1 MKEQISSQKLEQAE
15 QKRPDLNTASLS
27 LNKEEEQKVEDS
39 QIQQEESIELMQLQ
53 ATVAKIAELNID
65 DQKVMEEHEALVGEY
80 RLPDNTVRVVGEL
93 CMDVL
98 SRLNI
103 KPAQVKED
111 PYVMQKVLDDIMGD
125 QNFVASCE
133 EATME
138 QVAEL
143 IMSNFDSKGGWWIE

>member
-1 MKEQISSQKLEQAE
+1 
-15 QKRPDLNTASLS
+15 
-27 LNKEEEQKVEDS
+27 
-39 QIQQEESIELMQLQ
+39 
-53 ATVAKIAELNID
+53 
-65 DQKVMEEHEALVGEY
+65 
-80 RLPDNTVRVVGEL
+80 VVGEL